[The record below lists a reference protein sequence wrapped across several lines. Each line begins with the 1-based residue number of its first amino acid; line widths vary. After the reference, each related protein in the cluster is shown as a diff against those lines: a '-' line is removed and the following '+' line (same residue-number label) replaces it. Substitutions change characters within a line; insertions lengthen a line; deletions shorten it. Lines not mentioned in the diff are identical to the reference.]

1 MRVSIAG
8 KICFILLILFSLV
21 LISTTLYQALRERE
35 LLLQMSEEKVDYQIQ
50 AYFDGLNIM
59 MLTGTIGQREQLHA
73 KMAAHPHVLSARVM
87 RAESVNRQFGPGLAS
102 EQPLDHQDR
111 LALSGQGSSEVIQQR
126 GSTRLVVV
134 RPFVASRDF
143 RGTDCLSCHQAKEG
157 EVLGAVRIESSLD
170 SQLDQVEQHILTS
183 ALILSLIFGAG
194 LLLALAI
201 IHRRV
206 VTPLK
211 RISLAMERATD
222 LQDLSQRLPVEQNDE
237 IGRLNDNFNQL
248 MQSLAERRQRRP

>member
-21 LISTTLYQALRERE
+21 LVSTTLYQALRERE
-35 LLLQMSEEKVDYQIQ
+35 LLLQMSEEQVDYQIQ
-50 AYFDGLNIM
+50 SYFDGLNIM
-59 MLTGTIGQREQLHA
+59 MLTGTMGQREVLRA
-73 KMAAHPHVLSARVM
+73 KMAAHPHVLSTRVM
-87 RAESVNRQFGPGLAS
+87 RAESVSRQFGLGLAS
-102 EQPLDHQDR
+102 EQPRDARDR
-111 LALSGQGSSEVIQQR
+111 QALAGRGSSEVVQQG

-134 RPFVASRDF
+134 RPFIASHDF
-143 RGTDCLSCHQAKEG
+143 RGTNCLGCHQAREG

-170 SQLDQVEQHILTS
+170 SQLDRVEQHILTS

-201 IHRRV
+201 IHRRIV
-206 VTPLK
+206 SPLK

-222 LQDLSQRLPVEQNDE
+222 LQDLNQRLPVEQNDE

-248 MQSLAERRQRRP
+248 MESLEQRRNRRP

>member
-21 LISTTLYQALRERE
+21 LISTTLYQATRDRQ
-35 LLLQMSEEKVDYQIQ
+35 LLLTMSEEQVDYQIQ
-50 AYFDGLNIM
+50 SYFDGLNIM
-59 MLTGTIGQREQLHA
+59 MLTGTMSQHETLRS
-73 KMAAHPHVLSARVM
+73 KMTAHPHVLDARVL
-87 RAESVNRQFGPGLAS
+87 RGESVARQYGPGP
-102 EQPLDHQDR
+102 ETRPPLDARDHQA
-111 LALSGQGSSEVIQQR
+111 LAGVGSSEVIQEN
-126 GSTRLVVV
+126 GNTRLIVV
-134 RPFVASRDF
+134 RPFTASRDF
-143 RGTDCLSCHQAKEG
+143 RGTDCLGCHQAREG
-157 EVLGAVRIESSLD
+157 EVLGAVRIEFSLD
-170 SQLDQVEQHILTS
+170 SQLDKVEQHILTS

-201 IHRRV
+201 IHRRI

-222 LQDLSQRLPVEQNDE
+222 LQDHNQRLPVEQNDE

-248 MQSLAERRQRRP
+248 MESLKARQRRRP